1 MRLEVLGCSG
11 GLGDGRHAGAYLVD
25 DDILI
30 DAGSGLGRASADTL
44 AGIDHVFLTHA
55 HMDHIAFLPLLVE
68 CVQHRR
74 STPVT
79 VHALTDTIAVL
90 REHVFNWQVW
100 PDFTVLPSPEAPAL
114 RYRPLEMGE
123 ATDFGGRRVT
133 PMPADHGVPA
143 AGYHLDS
150 GTASLAFTGDTTACE
165 PFWRAANAIAH
176 LRYVVVEVS
185 FHDGRRD
192 KALRAGHLCPSLLA
206 EALADLEGEPEILVT
221 HLKPSDEDQIRRE
234 LAALDG
240 RHPIRVLADG
250 EILEF

>member
-11 GLGDGRHAGAYLVD
+11 GLGDGRHVGAYLVD

-30 DAGSGLGRASADTL
+30 DAGSGLGRASADAL

-55 HMDHIAFLPLLVE
+55 HMDHIAFLPLLIE
-68 CVQHRR
+68 GMQDRR
-74 STPVT
+74 DAPVT
-79 VHALTDTIAVL
+79 VYALADSVAIL
-90 REHVFNWQVW
+90 RGHVFNWQVW
-100 PDFTVLPSPEAPAL
+100 PDFTTLPSPEAPAL
-114 RYRPLEMGE
+114 RYQPLELAQTVE
-123 ATDFGGRRVT
+123 IGGRRIT
-133 PMPADHGVPA
+133 PMPAEHGVPA

-150 GTASLAFTGDTTACE
+150 GTGSLAFTGDTTVCE
-165 PFWRAANAIAH
+165 AFWRAASAIPD

-206 EALADLEGEPEILVT
+206 EVLAGLDGEPEILAT
-221 HLKPSDEDQIRRE
+221 HLKPSDEDRIRRE

-240 RHPIRVLADG
+240 PHAVRVLADG
-250 EILEF
+250 EVLEF